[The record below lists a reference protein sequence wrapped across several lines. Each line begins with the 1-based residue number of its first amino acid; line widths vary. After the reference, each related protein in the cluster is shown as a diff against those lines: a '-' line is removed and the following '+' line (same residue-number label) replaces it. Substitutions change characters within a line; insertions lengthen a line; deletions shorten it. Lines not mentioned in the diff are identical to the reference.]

1 MPQLAFKIAA
11 MLPSSGL
18 MAEAMEEF
26 AAAGLRRDAIAASVN
41 RRVIGTYK

>member
-18 MAEAMEEF
+18 MAEALEEF
-26 AAAGLRRDAIAASVN
+26 AAAGCVVTLSP
-41 RRVIGTYK
+41 RV